1 MGSVTIETKA
11 YHLHLLHFFYI
22 SELKLLRLPL
32 FFFYFFLILI
42 HVGVQPLL
50 STFKYII
57 PIYLIFNLLYLF
69 EAKKKTTHTDFDIV

>member
-1 MGSVTIETKA
+1 MGSVTIETRA
-11 YHLHLLHFFYI
+11 YHLHLLHFFLYQRTEI
-22 SELKLLRLPL
+22 IKTSSFFLL
-32 FFFYFFLILI
+32 FFILI